1 MSDPGIQWPAIG
13 FQRKLEVSTYANAE
27 QFSVA
32 HEKYIY
38 MREGMVLVDSALRQ
52 WKVDRVTKLSQTGS
66 LWYRILCSFYR
77 LVPYRLAQ
85 RVTYLGEITLD
96 EVKRLI
102 IERIDGD
109 PEAWWNDEV
118 MAGEDG
124 PPIEEEVYLE
134 TVRERIRHAKDMT
147 AFFAMDE
154 FMIDPG
160 IPF

>member
-1 MSDPGIQWPAIG
+1 MSDPNIQWPAIG
-13 FQRKLEVSTYANAE
+13 FQRKLEVSTYADAD
-27 QFSVA
+27 QFGIA
-32 HEKYIY
+32 HEKWIY
-38 MREGMVLVDSALRQ
+38 MREGMVLVDSALRH
-52 WKVDRVTKLSQTGS
+52 WKVDRVTKLRPTGA

-85 RVTYLGEITLD
+85 RVTYLGEISLD

-118 MAGEDG
+118 MPSGEWRPD
-124 PPIEEEVYLE
+124 EEYLE
-134 TVRERIRHAKDMT
+134 MVKERIRQARDMA

-154 FMIDPG
+154 FTVGGG
-160 IPF
+160 ISF